1 MTTYFIAVDNGNRA
15 DGYMVANGDAYVA
28 RSGGFGRGEIPQGNY
43 TVSQGERLNPGKKQ
57 NRSMARRGDDW
68 RKYRKFRIS
77 GVGPTAQGGGI
88 RDPRYPRAPRTGVM
102 FHYDGNTPGSEGCIA
117 YDDPRAQQ
125 SLSQAIENGD
135 TNVSVIYVKSDAEA
149 RAMATRLA
157 GGKAP
162 PANSVTGYGR
172 AGGSELAPADN
183 TRTTRRPRSKRRK
196 KSGQRRADVS
206 TIRSGP
212 RMAQGEPTV
221 VLGQKQLMAAHVQAR
236 HTGGGRIKEGSP
248 TVFVGKQQLAFGR
261 VTDPTTDG
269 SEVASGEPSVMVG

>member
-43 TVSQGERLNPGKKQ
+43 KVGPGEKLNAGKKQ
-57 NRSMARRGDDW
+57 NRSMARKGDDW

-88 RDPRYPRAPRTGVM
+88 RDARYPKAPRTGVM

-125 SLSQAIENGD
+125 SLEKAIASGD
-135 TNVSVIYVKSDAEA
+135 RDVSVIYVKSDAEA

-162 PANSVTGYGR
+162 PANGVRGYGK
-172 AGGSELAPADN
+172 AGGSELAPAGKKK
-183 TRTTRRPRSKRRK
+183 PKRK
-196 KSGQRRADVS
+196 KRSSQRRADVS
-206 TIRSGP
+206 RIRSGA
-212 RMAQGEPTV
+212 RMAQGERTV

-236 HTGGGRIKEGSP
+236 HTGGGRVREGSP
-248 TVFVGKQQLAFGR
+248 TVFVGKQMMAFGR

-269 SEVASGEPSVMVG
+269 SQLATGEPSVMVG

>member
-15 DGYMVANGDAYVA
+15 DGYLVANGDSYVA

-43 TVSQGERLNPGKKQ
+43 RVGQGQRLNPGKKQ

-68 RKYRKFRIS
+68 RKYRKFAIS

-88 RDPRYPRAPRTGVM
+88 RDPRYPKAPRTGVM

-125 SLSQAIENGD
+125 SLSNAIASGD
-135 TNVSVIYVKSDAEA
+135 NNVSVIYVKSDAEA

-162 PANSVTGYGR
+162 PANTVRGYGK
-172 AGGSELAPADN
+172 AGGSELAPAGGGG
-183 TRTTRRPRSKRRK
+183 RRKKKPKRRK
-196 KSGQRRADVS
+196 KSSQRRADVS
-206 TIRSGP
+206 RIKSGA

-236 HTGGGRIKEGSP
+236 HTGGGRVKEGSP

-269 SEVASGEPSVMVG
+269 SQVATGEPSVMVG